1 MAVTTHAVGLW
12 VDGQESGAASGETF
26 ASTDPSTGE
35 PLARVALGD
44 AADVDRAVAGARAAF
59 RDWRTTTPRER
70 SRLLAALAP
79 APLAAADA
87 PVEGGARD
95 GGLPVTGVRG
105 DLEAAARYFEYYA
118 GLADKLGGETIPL
131 GPDFLDYTLR
141 EP

>member
-59 RDWRTTTPRER
+59 GDWRATTPRER
-70 SRLLAALAP
+70 GRLLAALAP
-79 APLAAADA
+79 ALLAAADA
-87 PVEGGARD
+87 LVEAGAPRRRPPGAGGAR
-95 GGLPVTGVRG
+95 GPR
-105 DLEAAARYFEYYA
+105 AAA
-118 GLADKLGGETIPL
+118 
-131 GPDFLDYTLR
+131 
-141 EP
+141 